1 MFKQKYRLITV
12 TVVITVITVFI
23 FKSCEKD
30 EKEPLITDVASVVTE
45 LSYEQIEYIGK
56 MHNVYIERAYNE
68 YLVKQK
74 TKSTIE
80 EDDVIMDIIDLIS
93 FFQQQPESLGI
104 NDDEINKIK
113 KFYYD
118 FKTDE
123 NSNLS
128 NAEQL
133 INYIKS
139 NVEAQYGIDYDNIIN
154 AANTRSLIQNQT
166 INNLT
171 RVASSVNEYSGIFW
185 KDYYGDNITRAA
197 LGSGTIAADTGG
209 ALWGLFFGPVGS
221 IIVGGVAS
229 IVANEIE
236 NADGNSPVFDGK
248 IHTPKDI

>member
-45 LSYEQIEYIGK
+45 LSYEQIEYIGN
-56 MHNVYIERAYNE
+56 MHNVYIERVYNE

-123 NSNLS
+123 NSNLC
-128 NAEQL
+128 
-133 INYIKS
+133 I
-139 NVEAQYGIDYDNIIN
+139 
-154 AANTRSLIQNQT
+154 
-166 INNLT
+166 
-171 RVASSVNEYSGIFW
+171 
-185 KDYYGDNITRAA
+185 
-197 LGSGTIAADTGG
+197 
-209 ALWGLFFGPVGS
+209 
-221 IIVGGVAS
+221 
-229 IVANEIE
+229 
-236 NADGNSPVFDGK
+236 SP
-248 IHTPKDI
+248 